1 MPQENPSLRKQ
12 DLGDVLVRLGID
24 DGEGDT
30 VAPPPAQLVDAVQ
43 VKVRIEQNGAR
54 GDLIPTASRIDRR
67 PSSADEASTR
77 SLRSVGYRTM

>member
-1 MPQENPSLRKQ
+1 LPQENPSLRKQ

-43 VKVRIEQNGAR
+43 VKVRIEQTAR
-54 GDLIPTASRIDRR
+54 GVILDRW
-67 PSSADEASTR
+67 
-77 SLRSVGYRTM
+77 

>member
-1 MPQENPSLRKQ
+1 LPQENPSLREQ

-43 VKVRIEQNGAR
+43 VKVRIRTE
-54 GDLIPTASRIDRR
+54 RR
-67 PSSADEASTR
+67 A
-77 SLRSVGYRTM
+77 G